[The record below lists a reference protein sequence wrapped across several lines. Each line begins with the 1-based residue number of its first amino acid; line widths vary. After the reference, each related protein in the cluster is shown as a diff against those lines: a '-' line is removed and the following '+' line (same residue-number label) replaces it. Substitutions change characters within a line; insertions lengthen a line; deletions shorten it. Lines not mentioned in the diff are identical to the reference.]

1 MGVGT
6 VNLMMVLVRS
16 GCEKSVSEKTA
27 LEIGWRDLEEEAAMT
42 QYGTKGSG
50 QRRQQMEK

>member
-16 GCEKSVSEKTA
+16 GCEKSISEKTA
-27 LEIGWRDLEEEAAMT
+27 LEIGWRDLEEEAVMT

>member
-16 GCEKSVSEKTA
+16 GCEESVSEKTA

-50 QRRQQMEK
+50 QRRQRMEK

>member
-27 LEIGWRDLEEEAAMT
+27 LEIDWRDLEEEAAMT

-50 QRRQQMEK
+50 